1 MQAFAHKECLFSYTF
16 QPVGNIY
23 RFQVV
28 AVQKCHIS
36 YFNQTVGKRD
46 TSKACTLFECSLI
59 KLCDCIGQR
68 YRYQRQATAE
78 KIISYLSNACGNVN
92 TFKACAS
99 PESRI
104 PDFRKFIIKIYCIE
118 CTALGESTASEPFNT
133 ARQRDRSQR

>member
-78 KIISYLSNACGNVN
+78 KIISYLSNACWNVN

-99 PESRI
+99 PECRI
-104 PDFRKFIIKIYCIE
+104 PDFRKFVIKIYFIE
-118 CTALGESTASEPFNT
+118 CTALGESTASKPFNT
-133 ARQRDRSQR
+133 VRQRNRSQ